1 MAEAKSTAPPAPPDT
16 REHRALDLYRE
27 HRHEIEQ
34 IAPDVYLVPACSARG
49 GYYKVNYEAET
60 CTCPDAEFHPEHS
73 CKHVLCI
80 GILRAKHR
88 TPRTYSET
96 VEAARRD
103 AAEEYRRE
111 TRHLMRAGIL

>member
-1 MAEAKSTAPPAPPDT
+1 MTIAHPAPPDT
-16 REHRALDLYRE
+16 PDTRETRALEFYRE
-27 HRHEIEQ
+27 RHHEIEC

-49 GYYKVNYEAET
+49 GFYKVDYEAET

-111 TRHLMRAGIL
+111 TRHLMRAGRL